1 MNKDTKTKVYQEVL
15 EKIREYIVKHH
26 LQDGDRLPSERELA
40 EQLDAGRSSIRE
52 ALRAIELLGLIETRH
67 GEGTFLRSYQP
78 YYSVEILSTFILQET
93 RSQNEVLQV
102 KFFLEKEVLST
113 LSGKLTDE
121 MDQRIRQQ
129 ISEIPN
135 EQLHTYVF
143 SELIAFVENRLLK
156 KIWHLL
162 DGFSRP
168 VLTREQDPA
177 FYEQLLDLLKANRL
191 DEAKEKLNRLY
202 VLE

>member
-129 ISEIPN
+129 ISEKPN

>member
-15 EKIREYIVKHH
+15 EKIRAYIVKHH

>member
-15 EKIREYIVKHH
+15 EKIRAYIVKHH

-129 ISEIPN
+129 ISEKPN

>member
-93 RSQNEVLQV
+93 RSQHEVLQV

-129 ISEIPN
+129 ISEKPN